1 MHRPHVSLRFYRAAV
16 EASRERV
23 REAPGV
29 MAAATDTGGA
39 SPLSPAADPD
49 HFQGCMGAGKG
60 GDDG

>member
-1 MHRPHVSLRFYRAAV
+1 M